1 MNRIAELTA
10 IQAFQNRQSL
20 ILVVCKKPSEICE
33 RVSNLL
39 SDLGLPRQKGKT
51 NIYGGEGIRNLYIEF
66 VTKEN
71 LQRAV
76 CGVRF
81 ARILLE
87 GSSQDYTKDLIDL
100 TIPALIAGE
109 HSELDLRI
117 LIDQLK
123 LPHDASW
130 IKETEPPYN
139 KLFFSDIRI

>member
-1 MNRIAELTA
+1 
-10 IQAFQNRQSL
+10 
-20 ILVVCKKPSEICE
+20 VVCEKPSEICE
-33 RVSNLL
+33 RVSDLL
-39 SDLGLPRQKGKT
+39 SRLGLPRQKGET

-71 LQRAV
+71 LEQSIR
-76 CGVRF
+76 GVRP
-81 ARILLE
+81 ARVLLE

-109 HSELDLRI
+109 QSESDLRI

-139 KLFFSDIRI
+139 KLFFSDIRV

>member
-10 IQAFQNRQSL
+10 IQAHQNRQSF
-20 ILVVCKKPSEICE
+20 ILVVCEKPSEICE
-33 RVSNLL
+33 RVSDLL
-39 SDLGLPRQKGKT
+39 TRLGLPRQKGKT

-71 LQRAV
+71 LEQSIR
-76 CGVRF
+76 GVRP
-81 ARILLE
+81 ARVLLE

-109 HSELDLRI
+109 QSESDLRI
-117 LIDQLK
+117 LINQLK

-130 IKETEPPYN
+130 INDTERPHN
-139 KLFFSDIRI
+139 KLFFSDIRA